1 MAMKLIEIGIVLIV
15 IVMIFGVVLTSMENA
30 TEKVIT
36 VQEINNMEKMAS
48 EVIDNLINN
57 PGVPDN
63 WNEYGKGTPG
73 LAIVND
79 GGQVISNSVSYA
91 KLVALGENYDELIY
105 ENQFNSKIKTSLELI
120 PQKSSVSSVKIG
132 EYDAG
137 NNIPSSHLSYS

>member
-1 MAMKLIEIGIVLIV
+1 MIV

-36 VQEINNMEKMAS
+36 SQEINNMEKMAS

-63 WNEYGKGTPG
+63 WNEYDKGTPG

-79 GGQVISNSVSYA
+79 GGQIIQTVFPTQSLLHWA
-91 KLVALGENYDELIY
+91 KIMM
-105 ENQFNSKIKTSLELI
+105 S
-120 PQKSSVSSVKIG
+120 
-132 EYDAG
+132 
-137 NNIPSSHLSYS
+137 